1 MSTHR
6 IIAATVAALTATFA
20 LPACKK
26 KSAPGNEAAANAAS
40 VKEGAA
46 PGTAE
51 DAELAADDA
60 LSDKLGHYI
69 ECINNV
75 DPFVAES
82 HALYVKRIDED
93 VIVAARTP
101 SVRSNGPLLP
111 ACFTAI
117 ETAAA
122 AEPERPEL
130 EPLLIEASRYYSQG
144 DYKDDDVARGNE
156 LHPKIMAGYQ
166 AVFSSGKA
174 LRDAVDHENRALLAR
189 GLARIEKEEG
199 KSLRYHT
206 RRVMTEAEGAL
217 TLALDPATDPVKLR
231 DAIEAYKTL
240 YAEFLDRKAKHPEEA
255 ERGGGLVAF
264 VAHGDLLL
272 GGFKEMQRIAD
283 AKIAGKPFELEDLR
297 RTQLLKFYNSL
308 VEDSN
313 DLEWK
318 PAP

>member
-1 MSTHR
+1 
-6 IIAATVAALTATFA
+6 
-20 LPACKK
+20 
-26 KSAPGNEAAANAAS
+26 
-40 VKEGAA
+40 
-46 PGTAE
+46 
-51 DAELAADDA
+51 
-60 LSDKLGHYI
+60 
-69 ECINNV
+69 
-75 DPFVAES
+75 
-82 HALYVKRIDED
+82 
-93 VIVAARTP
+93 
-101 SVRSNGPLLP
+101 
-111 ACFTAI
+111 
-117 ETAAA
+117 
-122 AEPERPEL
+122 
-130 EPLLIEASRYYSQG
+130 
-144 DYKDDDVARGNE
+144 
-156 LHPKIMAGYQ
+156 MAGYQ